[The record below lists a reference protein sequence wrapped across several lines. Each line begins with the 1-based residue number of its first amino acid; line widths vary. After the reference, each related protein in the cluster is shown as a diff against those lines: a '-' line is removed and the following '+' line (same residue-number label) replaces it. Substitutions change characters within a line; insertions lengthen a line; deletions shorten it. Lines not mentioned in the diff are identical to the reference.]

1 MLVTS
6 EVNVPII
13 EIYKIYHQLWRIE
26 HCFRTMKNYLEA
38 RPVYLQKDYS
48 IQGHFLI
55 VYLALTL
62 LRLLELEVF
71 KDEIP
76 IEQLIEFIRD
86 YNVTEN
92 YNGTFINNALDT
104 KTYRIV
110 KEKYSLA
117 KLSNVYLK
125 LKNIENILDASF

>member
-1 MLVTS
+1 M
-6 EVNVPII
+6 
-13 EIYKIYHQLWRIE
+13 
-26 HCFRTMKNYLEA
+26 
-38 RPVYLQKDYS
+38 QKDYS

-92 YNGTFINNALDT
+92 YDGTFINNALDT